1 MINRIKSSWLIIV
14 IVLLAAFLRLYRIS
28 DYTEFLGDQGRDVV
42 IVREF
47 LKNGDLF
54 FIGPQTS
61 VGNMY
66 LGPFYYY
73 LFVAPGLLLT
83 WFNPVGPSI
92 VVALLGVLTVYL
104 IYKFSLSWFGSFTAY
119 TAALLYAISPVV
131 IKYSN
136 FSWNPNV
143 MPLFSLLFIYF
154 VSKSRYVLASLA
166 FIICLN
172 SHFLALLLLPP
183 AAIIFLLNRPK
194 KLKPVFLAIVIFI
207 LSLTPQILFDIKHD
221 GQNIKSITSF
231 FTYRETTVNL
241 KAYKALPLIPELFNQ
256 INTRLLASKNINLG
270 YVVSSIFA
278 ILLLTDIIRQIRA
291 RKYNLP
297 FIYMSIWIFSGVT
310 GLALYKQHIYD
321 HYFAFLFP
329 PIFITFTYLIS
340 RNLPRFISLTG
351 ITILIVFA
359 FLENPFRWEPPR
371 QIDTTKTIINS
382 IINESNGQPFNFSL
396 LAKMNYDPG
405 YRYFMYEN
413 NAPVKL
419 LQDEITEQLFVV
431 CEPFQMNCQP
441 INHPEWSVAA
451 FGWAK
456 IDKEWEISGI
466 KVFKLL
472 HTQGS

>member
-1 MINRIKSSWLIIV
+1 MITRLRANWLIILIV
-14 IVLLAAFLRLYRIS
+14 ILAAFLRLYRINE
-28 DYTEFLGDQGRDVV
+28 YMEFLGDQGRDVV

-92 VVALLGVLTVYL
+92 IVAILGVLTVYL
-104 IYKFSLSWFGSFTAY
+104 IYRFSKEWFDPTIAY
-119 TAALLYAISPVV
+119 TASFLYAISPVV

-143 MPLFSLLFIYF
+143 MPLFALLFIYF
-154 VSKSRYVLASLA
+154 VSKSKYILASIA
-166 FIICLN
+166 FIVCLN

-183 AAIIFLLNRPK
+183 AFIIFLLNK
-194 KLKPVFLAIVIFI
+194 SYKVKPLILAIIIFLA
-207 LSLTPQILFDIKHD
+207 SLLPQILFDFKHD
-221 GQNIKSITSF
+221 GQNIKSISSF
-231 FTYRETTVNL
+231 FIYRETTVNL

-256 INTRLLASKNINLG
+256 INTRLLAAKSNYLG
-270 YVVSSIFA
+270 YFISFIFA
-278 ILLLTDIIRQIRA
+278 STILASVISQIKTK
-291 RKYNLP
+291 KYNLAL
-297 FIYMSIWIFSGVT
+297 IYLSLWVLTGVT

-329 PIFITFTYLIS
+329 AIFILFSYGIS
-340 RNLPRFISLTG
+340 KYLPRYLYLTVI
-351 ITILIVFA
+351 ITITIFS
-359 FLENPFRWEPPR
+359 FINNPFRWQPPR
-371 QIDTTKTIINS
+371 QLDTTREIVQS
-382 IINESNGQPFNFSL
+382 IIHESGAKPFNFAL

-405 YRYFMYEN
+405 YKYFIYEL
-413 NAPVKL
+413 NAPLKPL
-419 LQDEITEQLFVV
+419 SESITDQLFVV
-431 CEPFQMNCQP
+431 CEPFQIDCQP
-441 INHPEWSVAA
+441 INHPEWSIAA

-456 IDKEWEISGI
+456 IDKEWEINGI
-466 KVFKLL
+466 KIFKLS